1 MRRVK
6 RLRTSAFLLATLT
19 ASPLA
24 AQDPT
29 PSKLDV
35 GPGLKRE
42 RERLSNYQWRLKTEM
57 KIDGT
62 VRMSKLEDVHLGP
75 DGGLV
80 KKIVKFDKAAQP
92 TPFAENDPRAR
103 IYAPATGSEE
113 DRLSEIAQDLMQYY
127 ARLSP
132 ERVAE
137 WAKNAEILPAGGGP
151 PGPRAACTAAA
162 SAAPWTTPSSSSTRR
177 TKTAAQ
183 IEVKTTVD
191 PRILDIAFIR
201 ATFEP
206 LPQVRSDVAAVW
218 VPKRVFLN
226 MTRGKRAVALEMET
240 TRLAELA
247 VRRGVGEPSGRFPDL

>member
-1 MRRVK
+1 MRFRAST
-6 RLRTSAFLLATLT
+6 LLLATLT
-19 ASPLA
+19 ALPLA

-57 KIDGT
+57 KVDGT
-62 VRMSKLEDVHLGP
+62 VRMSKVEDVHLGP

-103 IYAPATGSEE
+103 VYAPATGTEE
-113 DRLSEIAQDLMQYY
+113 DRLSEIAQELMQYY
-127 ARLSP
+127 ARLTP

-137 WAKNAEILPAGGGP
+137 WARNAEVLPAEADH
-151 PGPRAACTAAA
+151 PGLVRMHGRGLGRPLDDAVLFFD
-162 SAAPWTTPSSSSTRR
+162 PI

-206 LPQVRSDVAAVW
+206 LPQVRPDLPLVW

-226 MTRGKRAVALEMET
+226 MSRGKRAVALEMET
-240 TRLAELA
+240 SDWRTW
-247 VRRGVGEPSGRFPDL
+247 P